1 MQFVAYHPSRLI
13 NSRGK
18 SLVVESV
25 EMETIYHYTCVD
37 VQDVPLSRIPETQV
51 FAGAQGLIEVL
62 ILNSSFIVDVD
73 PESITYE

>member
-62 ILNSSFIVDVD
+62 ILIRPSLWTLTLSR
-73 PESITYE
+73 